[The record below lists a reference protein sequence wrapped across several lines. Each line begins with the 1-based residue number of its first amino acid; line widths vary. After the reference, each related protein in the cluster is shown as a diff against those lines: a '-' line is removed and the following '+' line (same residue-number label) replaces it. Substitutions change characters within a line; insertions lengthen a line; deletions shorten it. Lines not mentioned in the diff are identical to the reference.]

1 MFLKLKLY
9 ISEIFEILNL
19 TFKDSKKNLLI
30 LFLSLILL
38 LSIFETY
45 IIASLVPIIDSFTS
59 SDKIIQ
65 LTAKFNNFFG
75 LELNTKEFMKITFS
89 LAILSFFLT
98 FLLQLSSV
106 YLNRFIVEDKNAAWQ
121 KKILNSYLSQD
132 VIFFSNKSS
141 GNLIQRLLVHTRNG
155 CEIIS
160 HLLSIFK
167 EFLISLFIYIFLFF
181 LSLKFTLILT
191 IFFLFIFLLTSIF
204 GKKLIFSKSKEVA
217 KLQENIFTEANSI
230 FSGIKIIKIF
240 NKQILFQEKLK
251 KKIGLYEKNHLLLN
265 AFLNLPS
272 SFVKLFTFVIIF
284 STLYYFSINTG
295 SDKILSTLLVFFAA
309 SYKINNSIGA
319 INDHLL
325 HVIRLLPSIKIIKES
340 LLIEQ
345 KNTEAKTLDFKKC
358 IEIKNLN
365 FSYGKEFQNIFTN
378 QNLKIFRNKI
388 HVIVGNSGGG
398 KSTLTDIIAGLNKV
412 NNLALKID
420 EKEIFQLSG
429 KIVIDNLSYCDQVG
443 FIFPGTLE
451 QNITMFDNKPNLEK
465 LKESIQIVNIN
476 GLDNINLKTD
486 LFDGGKTLS
495 GGQKQRLN
503 LARIIYQNPDIVIL
517 DEATSNLDEKNEKN
531 ILDNIVNWSKNNMKT
546 LILISHNDYHLQY
559 ADCVIEINQNK
570 ISYKNVNF

>member
-9 ISEIFEILNL
+9 ISEISEILNL
-19 TFKDSKKNLLI
+19 TFKDSKKILLI
-30 LFLSLILL
+30 LFLFLIILL
-38 LSIFETY
+38 SVFETY
-45 IIASLVPIIDSFTS
+45 VIASLVPIIDSFTS

-98 FLLQLSSV
+98 FLLQISSV
-106 YLNRFIVEDKNAAWQ
+106 YLNRFIVEGKNAEWQ

-132 VIFFSNKSS
+132 VIFFSKKSS
-141 GNLIQRLLVHTRNG
+141 GDLIQRLLVHTRNG

-160 HLLSIFK
+160 HLLNIFK
-167 EFLISLFIYIFLFF
+167 EFLISLFIYIFLLF

-191 IFFLFIFLLTSIF
+191 IFFVFIFLLTSIL

-217 KLQENIFTEANSI
+217 KLQENIFTEANSV

-251 KKIGLYEKNHLLLN
+251 EKISLFKKNYVLMN

-272 SFVKLFTFVIIF
+272 SFVRLFTFVIIF

-295 SDKILSTLLVFFAA
+295 SDKILTILLVFFAA

-319 INDHLL
+319 INDNLL
-325 HVIRLLPSIKIIKES
+325 NVIRLLPSINIIKES
-340 LLIEQ
+340 LVIEQ
-345 KNTEAKTLDFKKC
+345 KNTEAKTLEFKNC
-358 IEIKNLN
+358 IELKNLN

-412 NNLALKID
+412 NNLALKND

-429 KIVIDNLSYCDQVG
+429 KILINNLSYCDQVG

>member
-1 MFLKLKLY
+1 MFLKLKFY
-9 ISEIFEILNL
+9 IFEIFEILSL
-19 TFKDSKKNLLI
+19 TFKDSKKFLLI
-30 LFLSLILL
+30 LFLFLILL
-38 LSIFETY
+38 LSVFETY
-45 IIASLVPIIDSFTS
+45 VIASLVPIIDNFTS
-59 SDKIIQ
+59 SEKIIQ
-65 LTAKFNNFFG
+65 LTTKFNNFFG
-75 LELNTKEFMKITFS
+75 IELDTKEFMTITFS

-98 FLLQLSSV
+98 FLLQISSV
-106 YLNRFIVEDKNAAWQ
+106 YLNRYIVEGKNVEWQ

-141 GNLIQRLLVHTRNG
+141 GDLIQRLLVHTRNG

-160 HLLSIFK
+160 YLLNVFK
-167 EFLISLFIYIFLFF
+167 EFLISFFIYIFLLL
-181 LSLKFTLILT
+181 LSFKFTLILT
-191 IFFLFIFLLTSIF
+191 IFFIIIFLFTSIL
-204 GKKLIFSKSKEVA
+204 GKKLIFSKSKEIA

-251 KKIGLYEKNHLLLN
+251 KKISLFKKNYVLMN

-272 SFVKLFTFVIIF
+272 SFVRLFTFVIIF

-295 SDKILSTLLVFFAA
+295 SEKILTILLVFFAA
-309 SYKINNSIGA
+309 SYKINNSIGT
-319 INDHLL
+319 INDQLL
-325 HVIRLLPSIKIIKES
+325 NIIRLLPSINIIKQS
-340 LLIEQ
+340 LLIEK
-345 KNTEAKTLDFKKC
+345 KNTETKTLDFKNC
-358 IEIKNLN
+358 IEFNDLN

-388 HVIVGNSGGG
+388 DVIFGNSGGG
-398 KSTLTDIIAGLNKV
+398 KSTLTDIIAGLNNV
-412 NNLALKID
+412 NNLNLKID
-420 EKEIFQLSG
+420 EKEIFQVSG
-429 KIVIDNLSYCDQVG
+429 KIVINNLSYCDQVG

-451 QNITMFDNKPNLEK
+451 QNITMFDNKPNLER

-476 GLDNINLKTD
+476 GTDNINLKTD

-531 ILDNIVNWSKNNMKT
+531 ILDNIVNWSKQNMKT
-546 LILISHNDYHLQY
+546 LIFISHNDYHLKY
-559 ADCVIEINQNK
+559 ADYVIEINQNK